1 MSATGLSPAGE
12 ADSLY
17 GAPVI
22 APDET
27 VASIGAALAGVVLAP
42 ARREWRLAAAGAL
55 ALAAICAALRFVLPV
70 PALGAGGAGWWI
82 GFASGCLMI
91 CGLLLLAGV
100 EWRCGIG
107 RLAQTAALFGAS
119 LATLFPASVHPMSLA
134 ALLAAS
140 AGLWGAALLPDLA
153 FLRDRLAGGGPAG
166 ASSRRGLFY
175 RLAACGFQGSAGQW
189 RVWDG
194 AYRGLAL
201 LGILAA
207 VAVLTDLAVATALRS
222 DRHDTLLPVALLVEA
237 VLSGAGLTAAL
248 AVALRRVQ
256 GLDGLVTG
264 RHLDI
269 LGRLILAL
277 GLAALYCHVTECVAA
292 FLYGGAVERTHLARR
307 LLGDGAPAFWMLMLV
322 GLLPSQLFW
331 IGTVRRKATALGL
344 IGALVAIGLGA
355 DHGLI
360 ARSAAPTGDAAF
372 SEALLAAF
380 GPAAAALCAIGVFAL
395 GLFLV
400 FRLVPPVSI
409 AETRQLA
416 LARNPGAA
424 SDAAGSGPEPGTE
437 PQGGRLAAT
446 FRSEAGLSEAV
457 RSLSVLDRPPRL
469 DAFGPVPM
477 PEAAEALHRVG
488 WRLRWAALGGAGL
501 GAAAYLAVRA
511 AEGVRAF
518 DGAGAAVL
526 SWAVLAVPVL
536 SAATAGGTLGL
547 VAALC
552 YALRR
557 EAGAAPSSALAGRF
571 VLIVVPSADGFN
583 PAALLRRLN
592 GLPEGAGRP
601 VAVDGIAAAGPRR

>member
-22 APDET
+22 GPDET
-27 VASIGAALAGVVLAP
+27 VASIGAALAGVVLTP

-55 ALAAICAALRFVLPV
+55 ALAATCAALRFVLPV

-82 GFASGCLMI
+82 GLASGCLMI

-153 FLRDRLAGGGPAG
+153 LLRDRLAEGGPAG
-166 ASSRRGLFY
+166 ASSRRGRFY
-175 RLAACGFQGSAGQW
+175 RLAACGFRGSAGQW

-194 AYRGLAL
+194 ACRGLAL

-292 FLYGGAVERTHLARR
+292 FLYGGAAERTHLARR
-307 LLGDGAPAFWMLMLV
+307 VLGDGAPAFWMLMLV

-409 AETRQLA
+409 VETRQLA
-416 LARNPGAA
+416 LARNSGAA
-424 SDAAGSGPEPGTE
+424 SDAAGSGPE

-457 RSLSVLDRPPRL
+457 RSLTVLDRPPRL

-477 PEAAEALHRVG
+477 PEAAEALHRVR

-547 VAALC
+547 VVALC

-571 VLIVVPSADGFN
+571 VLTVVPSADGFN

-601 VAVDGIAAAGPRR
+601 LAVDGIAAAGPRR

>member
-1 MSATGLSPAGE
+1 M
-12 ADSLY
+12 
-17 GAPVI
+17 
-22 APDET
+22 
-27 VASIGAALAGVVLAP
+27 
-42 ARREWRLAAAGAL
+42 
-55 ALAAICAALRFVLPV
+55 
-70 PALGAGGAGWWI
+70 
-82 GFASGCLMI
+82 
-91 CGLLLLAGV
+91 
-100 EWRCGIG
+100 
-107 RLAQTAALFGAS
+107 
-119 LATLFPASVHPMSLA
+119 
-134 ALLAAS
+134 
-140 AGLWGAALLPDLA
+140 
-153 FLRDRLAGGGPAG
+153 
-166 ASSRRGLFY
+166 
-175 RLAACGFQGSAGQW
+175 
-189 RVWDG
+189 
-194 AYRGLAL
+194 
-201 LGILAA
+201 
-207 VAVLTDLAVATALRS
+207 AVLTDLAVATALRS

-557 EAGAAPSSALAGRF
+557 ETGAAPSSALAGRF
-571 VLIVVPSADGFN
+571 VLTVVPSADGFN

-601 VAVDGIAAAGPRR
+601 LAVDGIAAAGPRR